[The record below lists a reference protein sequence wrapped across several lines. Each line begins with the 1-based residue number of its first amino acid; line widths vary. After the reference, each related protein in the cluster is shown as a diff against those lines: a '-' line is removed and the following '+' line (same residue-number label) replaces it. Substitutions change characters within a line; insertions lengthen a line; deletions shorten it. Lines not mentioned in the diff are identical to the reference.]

1 MAGKKVIDYER
12 LRAFLI
18 RLDASLER
26 PGVLFLLGG
35 SSLTWRGI
43 KPYSTDIDVALDDNE
58 ADPLPLLDAID
69 QAGDFI
75 EAMVDVIRLGGN
87 LPLPEGYAD
96 RAEFAEK
103 FNLLSV
109 YHFDPYSIALTK
121 LARFQTRD
129 VADVSGMLNAG
140 LIDCTSLHHHF
151 ESVLTRIPRGVSR
164 SDREDFKRKVE
175 TFYQQ
180 HCG

>member
-1 MAGKKVIDYER
+1 MAGKKVDYKL
-12 LRAFLI
+12 LRTFLT
-18 RLDASLER
+18 RLDESLDR

-43 KPYSTDIDVALDDNE
+43 KDYSADIDLALAE
-58 ADPLPLLDAID
+58 GETDPVPLLDAID
-69 QAGDFI
+69 RATDFI
-75 EAMVDVIRLGGN
+75 EAIVDVIRMGET
-87 LPLPEGYAD
+87 LPLPEGYAE
-96 RAEFAEK
+96 RAELAETFAH
-103 FNLLSV
+103 LRL

-121 LARFQTRD
+121 LARSEGRD
-129 VADVSGMLNAG
+129 IADVSSMLNAG
-140 LIDCTSLHHHF
+140 LIDCTSLRHHF
-151 ESVLTRIPRGVSR
+151 ESVSTRIPRGVSR